1 MNSGPNWARRYG
13 PNHRR
18 LCARPGCGAPA
29 AATLRFQPTEREA
42 WLVDLDDDAVRT
54 EGDLCAR
61 HAAGLVLPRGWE
73 LHNDLSAGRDE
84 TTRPAPP
91 ARRARGASVAR
102 ARRRRSATGTME
114 LPGLAAVTR
123 DPEPGTGWA
132 PVGAPAR
139 EPVVAPTPERKPEA
153 APAPAPL
160 VAEASEEANVALAET
175 LDAQTPLLKRA
186 FRNVALPDDSS

>member
-1 MNSGPNWARRYG
+1 
-13 PNHRR
+13 
-18 LCARPGCGAPA
+18 
-29 AATLRFQPTEREA
+29 
-42 WLVDLDDDAVRT
+42 
-54 EGDLCAR
+54 
-61 HAAGLVLPRGWE
+61 
-73 LHNDLSAGRDE
+73 
-84 TTRPAPP
+84 
-91 ARRARGASVAR
+91 
-102 ARRRRSATGTME
+102 ME